1 MPRWKAL
8 PEEID
13 PQIRE
18 FASQLRRLV
27 DSSGLNVNAVADRT
41 GFSMTSWEQYLNG
54 RLLPPRRAVVA
65 LADVTG
71 TPQHHLTIMWE
82 LAERAWSR
90 AEMRHDLTI
99 GAIHMSQAR
108 EALSAMDPAGG
119 DRSGSGGSAGGRQSA
134 AGSAGRGSTATGTDG
149 RGAEDGYGTGLRGP
163 DGQGPDG
170 YGLEGYGSDRHAPDA
185 DRPGGRGSDPHG
197 PDADRPYADR
207 LAGHGNA
214 PYDSHAYDSHSYD
227 SDPYSSDP
235 YGPGAHPPDGRAVFV
250 PTQRGT
256 VPPVP
261 QQRQGGR
268 RTESQRGG
276 GASGRVPGGPN
287 KVAMLVVGAAG
298 AVIVVVG
305 ALMLAPSGDEPAKAS
320 PPPTAAP
327 TPTADPSTEAPA
339 PELPAGVECRGA
351 DCAGQNPDEMGCG
364 GDHARTV
371 STAQVGGSRVEV
383 RYSEVCSAAW
393 ARLTE
398 AAAGDTVTITGG
410 AVADAQNGQVTVSEA
425 YTPMVAVQKAADAK
439 ACATLT
445 AGTKGCT
452 A

>member
-8 PEEID
+8 PEELD

-27 DSSGLNVNAVADRT
+27 DRSGLNINAVADRT
-41 GFSMTSWEQYLNG
+41 GFSKTSWERYLNG

-71 TPQHHLTIMWE
+71 TPQHHLTTMWE

-90 AEMRHDLTI
+90 AEMRHDMTI
-99 GAIHMSQAR
+99 EAIRITQAR
-108 EALSAMDPAGG
+108 EALGAADPAGG
-119 DRSGSGGSAGGRQSA
+119 GRSGPGRSAGGRHSA
-134 AGSAGRGSTATGTDG
+134 AGSAGRGSTATGTG
-149 RGAEDGYGTGLRGP
+149 SGN
-163 DGQGPDG
+163 GPDG
-170 YGLEGYGSDRHAPDA
+170 YGPDA
-185 DRPGGRGSDPHG
+185 DRQDGHRSDAYGSDAYGTDPH
-197 PDADRPYADR
+197 R
-207 LAGHGNA
+207 A
-214 PYDSHAYDSHSYD
+214 P
-227 SDPYSSDP
+227 
-235 YGPGAHPPDGRAVFV
+235 FV

-268 RTESQRGG
+268 RADTQRGG
-276 GASGRVPGGPN
+276 GASGRATSGRS
-287 KVAMLVVGAAG
+287 KAITLAVGAAG

-305 ALMLAPSGDEPAKAS
+305 AVMLAPSGDEPAKAT

-327 TPTADPSTEAPA
+327 TATPTTDPTTAEPA
-339 PELPAGVECRGA
+339 PEPPAGVECQGA

-371 STAQVGGSRVEV
+371 STAQVGAARVEV

-398 AAAGDTVTITGG
+398 AGAGDTVTITGG
-410 AVADAQNGQVTVSEA
+410 GAADAQNGAVTVTEA
-425 YTPMVAVQKAADAK
+425 YTPMVAVKKAADAK

-452 A
+452 T

>member
-8 PEEID
+8 PEELD

-27 DSSGLNVNAVADRT
+27 DRSGLNINAVADRT
-41 GFSMTSWEQYLNG
+41 GFSKTSWERYLNG

-71 TPQHHLTIMWE
+71 TPQHHLTTMWE

-90 AEMRHDLTI
+90 AEMRHDRTI
-99 GAIHMSQAR
+99 EAIRISQAR
-108 EALSAMDPAGG
+108 EALSATDPAGG
-119 DRSGSGGSAGGRQSA
+119 GRSGSGRSAGGRHSA

-149 RGAEDGYGTGLRGP
+149 HGAEDGHGTDRR
-163 DGQGPDG
+163 GPDG
-170 YGLEGYGSDRHAPDA
+170 YGPDGYGPQGYGSDRHGPDA
-185 DRPGGRGSDPHG
+185 DSPYTDRPHTDRPGGHGSDPYG
-197 PDADRPYADR
+197 SDA
-207 LAGHGNA
+207 
-214 PYDSHAYDSHSYD
+214 YD
-227 SDPYSSDP
+227 SDPFTTDP
-235 YGPGAHPPDGRAVFV
+235 HRTDGRAPFV

-261 QQRQGGR
+261 QQRQSGR
-268 RTESQRGG
+268 QADANRSG
-276 GASGRVPGGPN
+276 GAPGRVPGGPN
-287 KVAMLVVGAAG
+287 KVAMLAVGAAG

-305 ALMLAPSGDEPAKAS
+305 ALMLAPSGDEPAKAT

-398 AAAGDTVTITGG
+398 AGTGDTVTITGG
-410 AVADAQNGQVTVSEA
+410 AAADAQNGRVTVSEA
-425 YTPMVAVQKAADAK
+425 YTPMVAVKKAADAK

>member
-8 PEEID
+8 PEELD

-27 DSSGLNVNAVADRT
+27 DRSGLNINAVADRT
-41 GFSMTSWEQYLNG
+41 GFSKTSWERYLNG

-71 TPQHHLTIMWE
+71 TPQHHLTTMWE

-90 AEMRHDLTI
+90 AEMRHDMTI
-99 GAIHMSQAR
+99 EAIRITQAR
-108 EALSAMDPAGG
+108 EALGAADPAGG
-119 DRSGSGGSAGGRQSA
+119 GRSGPGRSAGGRHSA
-134 AGSAGRGSTATGTDG
+134 AGSAGRGSTATGTG
-149 RGAEDGYGTGLRGP
+149 SGN
-163 DGQGPDG
+163 GPDG
-170 YGLEGYGSDRHAPDA
+170 YGPDA
-185 DRPGGRGSDPHG
+185 DRQDGHSSDAYGSDAYGTDPH
-197 PDADRPYADR
+197 R
-207 LAGHGNA
+207 A
-214 PYDSHAYDSHSYD
+214 P
-227 SDPYSSDP
+227 
-235 YGPGAHPPDGRAVFV
+235 FV

-268 RTESQRGG
+268 RADTQRGG
-276 GASGRVPGGPN
+276 GASGRATSGRS
-287 KVAMLVVGAAG
+287 KAITLAVGAAG

-305 ALMLAPSGDEPAKAS
+305 AVMLAPSGDEPAKAT

-327 TPTADPSTEAPA
+327 TATPTTDPTTAEPA
-339 PELPAGVECRGA
+339 PEPPAGVECQGA

-371 STAQVGGSRVEV
+371 STAQVGAARVEV

-398 AAAGDTVTITGG
+398 AGAGDTVTITGG
-410 AVADAQNGQVTVSEA
+410 GAADAQNGAVTVTEA
-425 YTPMVAVQKAADAK
+425 YTPMVAVKKAADAK

-452 A
+452 T

>member
-8 PEEID
+8 PEELD

-27 DSSGLNVNAVADRT
+27 DRSGLNINAVADRT
-41 GFSMTSWEQYLNG
+41 GFSKTSWERYLNG

-71 TPQHHLTIMWE
+71 TPQHHLTTMWE

-90 AEMRHDLTI
+90 AEMRHDMTI
-99 GAIHMSQAR
+99 EAIRITQAR
-108 EALSAMDPAGG
+108 EALGAADPAGG
-119 DRSGSGGSAGGRQSA
+119 GRSGPGRSAGGRHSA
-134 AGSAGRGSTATGTDG
+134 AGSAGRGSTATGTG
-149 RGAEDGYGTGLRGP
+149 SGH
-163 DGQGPDG
+163 GPDG
-170 YGLEGYGSDRHAPDA
+170 YGPDA
-185 DRPGGRGSDPHG
+185 DRQDGHRSDAYGSDAYGTDPH
-197 PDADRPYADR
+197 R
-207 LAGHGNA
+207 A
-214 PYDSHAYDSHSYD
+214 P
-227 SDPYSSDP
+227 
-235 YGPGAHPPDGRAVFV
+235 FV

-268 RTESQRGG
+268 RADTQRGG
-276 GASGRVPGGPN
+276 GASGRATSGRSR
-287 KVAMLVVGAAG
+287 AITLAVGAAG

-305 ALMLAPSGDEPAKAS
+305 AVMLAPSGDEPAKAT

-327 TPTADPSTEAPA
+327 TAAPTTDPTTAEPA
-339 PELPAGVECRGA
+339 PEPPAGVECQGA

-371 STAQVGGSRVEV
+371 STAQVGAARVEV

-398 AAAGDTVTITGG
+398 AGAGDTVTITGG
-410 AVADAQNGQVTVSEA
+410 GAADAQNGAVTVTEA
-425 YTPMVAVQKAADAK
+425 YTPMVAVKKAADAK

-452 A
+452 T

>member
-8 PEEID
+8 PEELD

-27 DSSGLNVNAVADRT
+27 DRSGLNINAVADRT
-41 GFSMTSWEQYLNG
+41 GFSKTSWERYLNG

-71 TPQHHLTIMWE
+71 TPQHHLTTLWE

-90 AEMRHDLTI
+90 AEMRHDMTI
-99 GAIHMSQAR
+99 EAIRITQAR
-108 EALSAMDPAGG
+108 EALGAADPAGG
-119 DRSGSGGSAGGRQSA
+119 GRSGPGRSAGGRHSA
-134 AGSAGRGSTATGTDG
+134 AGSAGRGSTATGTG
-149 RGAEDGYGTGLRGP
+149 SGH
-163 DGQGPDG
+163 GPDG
-170 YGLEGYGSDRHAPDA
+170 YGPDA
-185 DRPGGRGSDPHG
+185 DRQDGHRSDAYGSDAYGTDPH
-197 PDADRPYADR
+197 R
-207 LAGHGNA
+207 A
-214 PYDSHAYDSHSYD
+214 P
-227 SDPYSSDP
+227 
-235 YGPGAHPPDGRAVFV
+235 FV

-268 RTESQRGG
+268 RADTQRGG
-276 GASGRVPGGPN
+276 GASGRATSGRS
-287 KVAMLVVGAAG
+287 KAITLAVGAAG

-305 ALMLAPSGDEPAKAS
+305 AVMLAPSGDEPAKAT
-320 PPPTAAP
+320 PPLTAAPTAAP
-327 TPTADPSTEAPA
+327 TTDPTTAEPA
-339 PELPAGVECRGA
+339 PEPPAGVECQGA

-371 STAQVGGSRVEV
+371 STAQVGAARVEV

-398 AAAGDTVTITGG
+398 AGAGDTVTITGG
-410 AVADAQNGQVTVSEA
+410 GAADAQNGAVTVTEA
-425 YTPMVAVQKAADAK
+425 YTPMVAVKKAADAK

-452 A
+452 T

>member
-8 PEEID
+8 PEELD

-27 DSSGLNVNAVADRT
+27 DRSGLNINAVADRT
-41 GFSMTSWEQYLNG
+41 GFSKTSWERYLNG

-71 TPQHHLTIMWE
+71 TPQHHLTTMWE

-90 AEMRHDLTI
+90 AEMRHDRTI
-99 GAIHMSQAR
+99 EAIRISQAR
-108 EALSAMDPAGG
+108 EALSATDPAGG
-119 DRSGSGGSAGGRQSA
+119 GRSGSGRSAGGRHSA

-149 RGAEDGYGTGLRGP
+149 HGAEDGHGTDRR
-163 DGQGPDG
+163 GPDG
-170 YGLEGYGSDRHAPDA
+170 YGPDGYGPQGYGSDRH
-185 DRPGGRGSDPHG
+185 G
-197 PDADRPYADR
+197 PDADSPYTDHPHTGRPG
-207 LAGHGNA
+207 GHGRD
-214 PYDSHAYDSHSYD
+214 PYGSDAYD
-227 SDPYSSDP
+227 SDPFTSDP
-235 YGPGAHPPDGRAVFV
+235 YGTDPFTTDPHRTDGRAPFV

-261 QQRQGGR
+261 QQRQSGR
-268 RTESQRGG
+268 QADANRSG
-276 GASGRVPGGPN
+276 GAPGRVPGGPN
-287 KVAMLVVGAAG
+287 KVAMLAVGAAG

-305 ALMLAPSGDEPAKAS
+305 ALMLAPSGDEPAKAT

-339 PELPAGVECRGA
+339 PELPAGVECQGA

-398 AAAGDTVTITGG
+398 AGTGDTVTITGG
-410 AVADAQNGQVTVSEA
+410 AAADAQNGRVTVSEA
-425 YTPMVAVQKAADAK
+425 YTPMVAVKKAADAK

>member
-8 PEEID
+8 PEELD

-27 DSSGLNVNAVADRT
+27 DRSGLNINAVADRT
-41 GFSMTSWEQYLNG
+41 GFSKTSWERYLNG

-71 TPQHHLTIMWE
+71 TPQHHLTTMWE

-90 AEMRHDLTI
+90 AEMRHDMTI
-99 GAIHMSQAR
+99 EAIRITQAR
-108 EALSAMDPAGG
+108 EALGAADPAGG
-119 DRSGSGGSAGGRQSA
+119 GRSGPGRSAGGRHSA
-134 AGSAGRGSTATGTDG
+134 AGSAGRGSTATGTG
-149 RGAEDGYGTGLRGP
+149 SGH
-163 DGQGPDG
+163 GPDG
-170 YGLEGYGSDRHAPDA
+170 YGPDA
-185 DRPGGRGSDPHG
+185 DRQDGHRSDAYGSDAYGSDAYGTDPHRTD
-197 PDADRPYADR
+197 PHRT
-207 LAGHGNA
+207 
-214 PYDSHAYDSHSYD
+214 DSHRT
-227 SDPYSSDP
+227 
-235 YGPGAHPPDGRAVFV
+235 DGRAPFV

-268 RTESQRGG
+268 RADTQRGG
-276 GASGRVPGGPN
+276 GASGRATSGRS
-287 KVAMLVVGAAG
+287 KAITLAVGAAG

-305 ALMLAPSGDEPAKAS
+305 AVMLAPSGDEPAKAT

-327 TPTADPSTEAPA
+327 TTAPTTDPTTAEPA
-339 PELPAGVECRGA
+339 PEPPAGVECQGA

-371 STAQVGGSRVEV
+371 STAQVGAARVEV

-398 AAAGDTVTITGG
+398 AGAGDTVTITGG
-410 AVADAQNGQVTVSEA
+410 GAADAQNGAVTVTEA
-425 YTPMVAVQKAADAK
+425 YTPMVAVKKAADAK

-452 A
+452 T